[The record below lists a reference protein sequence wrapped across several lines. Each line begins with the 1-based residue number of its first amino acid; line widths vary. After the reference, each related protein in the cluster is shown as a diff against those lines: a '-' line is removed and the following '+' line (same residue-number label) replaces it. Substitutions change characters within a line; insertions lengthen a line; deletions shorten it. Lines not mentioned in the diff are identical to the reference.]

1 MQYISFK
8 SRIRPVGVG
17 DFYKAARTIG
27 ERGNACP
34 PWTIRDSAFNKDVFT
49 SGVIDCTV
57 CGITDGKNALLVHIC
72 PTLEENKDF
81 KKIADYIKS
90 KLEFMKKEYLQ
101 GLILGSQDEE
111 TNESRNLFN
120 KFVDLMEKLNIPTS
134 IFRAAEEETHV
145 AYISD
150 KDEWIISTKDVPAL
164 LRDRNGEQT
173 IITIFDEVKLSELD
187 EFGE

>member
-1 MQYISFK
+1 
-8 SRIRPVGVG
+8 
-17 DFYKAARTIG
+17 
-27 ERGNACP
+27 
-34 PWTIRDSAFNKDVFT
+34 
-49 SGVIDCTV
+49 
-57 CGITDGKNALLVHIC
+57 
-72 PTLEENKDF
+72 
-81 KKIADYIKS
+81 
-90 KLEFMKKEYLQ
+90 MKKEYLQ

-134 IFRAAEEETHV
+134 IFRAADEEAHV